1 MANSLKRTGRTD
13 AYSRC
18 SDRQRLFVEAYIGEA
33 SGNAALAARIAGYSE
48 KAAGVVGFEVLNNPN
63 VRAAIE
69 ERYAANG
76 VTADFIISRLYEQ
89 ASAAHAGFI
98 RKRSDGGAYVDMDG
112 LLEAGLGRQIKKISD
127 TKHGQTIEFYD
138 AQAALV
144 QLGKGLG
151 LLRERVEVNVTGA
164 KDEVAER
171 LRATIARLEQAL
183 PAGDVVEA
191 EFTVSEGA

>member
-1 MANSLKRTGRTD
+1 MANSLIRSGRTD
-13 AYSRC
+13 AYSQLT
-18 SDRQRLFVEAYIGEA
+18 DRQRAFVEAYIGEA
-33 SGNAALAARIAGYSE
+33 SGNASLAAKLAGYSE
-48 KAAGVVGFEVLNNPN
+48 NCSGISGFTVLKNAN
-63 VRAAIE
+63 VQKAIE

-98 RKRSDGGAYVDMDG
+98 RERSDGGAYVDMAG

-151 LLRERVEVNVTGA
+151 LLRERVDVNVTNG

-183 PAGDVVEA
+183 PAGDVVDA
-191 EFTVSEGA
+191 EFTVEGD